1 MYSSAFQSNAFQS
14 NAFQILQNVLEVIQ
28 GGIPGKRKKRKPVTK
43 GKQRRF
49 FIERKGEI
57 LVFANA
63 EQAQVWTAAQ
73 QQLSKSVKKR
83 KRITLPIAEPLEKL
97 DISQIKD
104 VAEKYGKTTSVN
116 KLLESHNYAKIVTMY
131 ETIIQQD
138 FYMESLR
145 RRIEDQ
151 DEEDI
156 AMLLMAL

>member
-14 NAFQILQNVLEVIQ
+14 NAFEIARAVSAII
-28 GGIPGKRKKRKPVTK
+28 GGVTGGRKKKKPQVRAR
-43 GKQRRF
+43 QRRF
-49 FIERKGEI
+49 FIEHKGEI
-57 LVFANA
+57 LIFANA
-63 EQAQVWTAAQ
+63 EQAQAWTLAQ

-83 KRITLPIAEPLEKL
+83 KRISLPIAEPLEKL
-97 DISQIKD
+97 DLSQIKD

-116 KLLESHNYAKIVTMY
+116 KLLESGNYAKIVTMY

-138 FYMESLR
+138 FYIQSLK

>member
-1 MYSSAFQSNAFQS
+1 MYSAFQSNAFQD
-14 NAFQILQNVLEVIQ
+14 NAFQVIKNVVEAIV
-28 GGIPGKRKKRKPVTK
+28 GGIGSNRRKKVTVK
-43 GKQRRF
+43 ARQRRF
-49 FIERKGEI
+49 FIEDKGEI
-57 LVFANA
+57 LIFANA
-63 EQAQVWTAAQ
+63 EQAQAWTLAQ

-83 KRITLPIAEPLEKL
+83 KKISLPIAEPLEKL

-116 KLLESHNYAKIVTMY
+116 KLLESGSYAKIVTLY

-138 FYMESLR
+138 FYIQSLR
-145 RRIEDQ
+145 RRIEEQ

>member
-14 NAFQILQNVLEVIQ
+14 NAFQVIKNAVEAVI
-28 GGIPGKRKKRKPVTK
+28 GGVGSNRRKKVTVKPR
-43 GKQRRF
+43 QRRF
-49 FIERKGEI
+49 FIEDKGQI
-57 LVFANA
+57 LIFANA
-63 EQAQVWTAAQ
+63 EQAQAWTLAQ

-83 KRITLPIAEPLEKL
+83 KKISLPIAEPLEKL

-104 VAEKYGKTTSVN
+104 VAEKYNKTTSVN
-116 KLLESHNYAKIVTMY
+116 KLLESSSYAKIVTLY

-138 FYMESLR
+138 FYIKSLQR
-145 RRIEDQ
+145 KIEDQ

>member
-1 MYSSAFQSNAFQS
+1 MSYSAFQSNAFQS
-14 NAFQILQNVLEVIQ
+14 NAFQVIKSAVEAVI
-28 GGIPGKRKKRKPVTK
+28 GGVGSNRRKKPVVK
-43 GKQRRF
+43 HRQRRF
-49 FIERKGEI
+49 FIENKGEI
-57 LVFANA
+57 LIFANA
-63 EQAQVWTAAQ
+63 EQAQAWTLAQ

-83 KRITLPIAEPLEKL
+83 KKISLPIAEPLEKL
-97 DISQIKD
+97 DLSQIKD

-138 FYMESLR
+138 FYIQSLT
-145 RRIEDQ
+145 RRIEEQ

>member
-1 MYSSAFQSNAFQS
+1 MFSSAFQNNAFQS
-14 NAFQILQNVLEVIQ
+14 NAFEIARKISTII
-28 GGIPGKRKKRKPVTK
+28 GGVTGGRKHKKPVVRTR
-43 GKQRRF
+43 QRRF
-49 FIERKGEI
+49 FVEHKGEI
-57 LVFANA
+57 LIFANA
-63 EQAQVWTAAQ
+63 EQAQAWTLAQ
-73 QQLSKSVKKR
+73 QQISKSVKKR
-83 KRITLPIAEPLEKL
+83 KKISLPIAEPLEKL
-97 DISQIKD
+97 DLSQIKD

-138 FYMESLR
+138 FYIESLK

>member
-1 MYSSAFQSNAFQS
+1 MYSSAFQNNAFQS
-14 NAFQILQNVLEVIQ
+14 NAFEIARAISTII
-28 GGIPGKRKKRKPVTK
+28 GGVTGSHKKKKPVVKTR
-43 GKQRRF
+43 QRRF
-49 FIERKGEI
+49 FIEDKGQI
-57 LVFANA
+57 LIFANA
-63 EQAQVWTAAQ
+63 EQAQAWTLAQ

-83 KRITLPIAEPLEKL
+83 KKISLPIAEPLEKL
-97 DISQIKD
+97 DLSQIKD

-138 FYMESLR
+138 FYIQSLR
-145 RRIEDQ
+145 RKIEDQ

>member
-14 NAFQILQNVLEVIQ
+14 NAFQILENVLEIIE
-28 GGIPGKRKKRKPVTK
+28 GGIPGKRKKKKPVTRA
-43 GKQRRF
+43 KQRRF

-83 KRITLPIAEPLEKL
+83 KRISLPIAEPLEKL

-138 FYMESLR
+138 FYIESLR

>member
-14 NAFQILQNVLEVIQ
+14 NAFEIARAISTII
-28 GGIPGKRKKRKPVTK
+28 GGVTGGRKKKKPVVRAR
-43 GKQRRF
+43 QRRF
-49 FIERKGEI
+49 FIEHKGEI
-57 LVFANA
+57 LIFANA
-63 EQAQVWTAAQ
+63 EQAQAWTLAQ
-73 QQLSKSVKKR
+73 QQLTKQVKKR
-83 KRITLPIAEPLEKL
+83 KKISLPIAEPLEKL

-116 KLLESHNYAKIVTMY
+116 KLLESGNYAKIVTMY

-138 FYMESLR
+138 FYIQSLK

>member
-14 NAFQILQNVLEVIQ
+14 NAFEIARAVSAII
-28 GGIPGKRKKRKPVTK
+28 GGVTGSRKKKKPQVK
-43 GKQRRF
+43 ARQRRF
-49 FIERKGEI
+49 FIEDKGQI
-57 LVFANA
+57 LIFANA
-63 EQAQVWTAAQ
+63 EQAQAWTLAQ

-83 KRITLPIAEPLEKL
+83 KKISLPIAEPLEKL

-104 VAEKYGKTTSVN
+104 VAEKYKKTTSVN
-116 KLLESHNYAKIVTMY
+116 KLLESGSYAKIVTLY

-138 FYMESLR
+138 FYIQSLR
-145 RRIEDQ
+145 RKIEDQ

>member
-14 NAFQILQNVLEVIQ
+14 NAFEIARAVSAII
-28 GGIPGKRKKRKPVTK
+28 GGVTGSRKKKKPQVK
-43 GKQRRF
+43 ARQRRF
-49 FIERKGEI
+49 FIEHKGEI
-57 LVFANA
+57 LIFANA
-63 EQAQVWTAAQ
+63 EQAQAWTLAQ

-83 KRITLPIAEPLEKL
+83 KKISLPIAEPLEKL

-104 VAEKYGKTTSVN
+104 VAEKYNKTTSVN
-116 KLLESHNYAKIVTMY
+116 KLLESGSYAKIVTLY

-138 FYMESLR
+138 FYIQSLQ

>member
-14 NAFQILQNVLEVIQ
+14 NAFEIARKISTII
-28 GGIPGKRKKRKPVTK
+28 GGVTGGRKKKKPVVRAR
-43 GKQRRF
+43 QRRF
-49 FIERKGEI
+49 FVEHKGEI
-57 LVFANA
+57 LIFANA
-63 EQAQVWTAAQ
+63 EQAQAWTLAQ

-83 KRITLPIAEPLEKL
+83 KKISLPIAEPLEKL

-138 FYMESLR
+138 FYIESLK

>member
-14 NAFQILQNVLEVIQ
+14 NAFEIARAVSAII
-28 GGIPGKRKKRKPVTK
+28 GGVTGSRKKKKPQVK
-43 GKQRRF
+43 ARQRRF
-49 FIERKGEI
+49 FIEHKGKI
-57 LVFANA
+57 LIFANA
-63 EQAQVWTAAQ
+63 EQAQAWTLAQ

-83 KRITLPIAEPLEKL
+83 KRISLPIAEPLEKL
-97 DISQIKD
+97 DLSQIKD

-116 KLLESHNYAKIVTMY
+116 KLLESGSYAKIVTLY

-138 FYMESLR
+138 FYIQSLR
-145 RRIEDQ
+145 RKIEDQ

>member
-14 NAFQILQNVLEVIQ
+14 NAFEIARAVSAII
-28 GGIPGKRKKRKPVTK
+28 GGVTGSRKKKKPQVK
-43 GKQRRF
+43 ARQRRF
-49 FIERKGEI
+49 FIEHKGEI
-57 LVFANA
+57 LIFANA
-63 EQAQVWTAAQ
+63 EQAQAWTLAQ

-83 KRITLPIAEPLEKL
+83 KRISLPIAEPLEKL

-104 VAEKYGKTTSVN
+104 VAEKYNKTTSVN
-116 KLLESHNYAKIVTMY
+116 KLLESGSYAKIVTLY

-138 FYMESLR
+138 FYIQSLQ

>member
-14 NAFQILQNVLEVIQ
+14 NAFEIARAISTII
-28 GGIPGKRKKRKPVTK
+28 GGVTGGRKKKKPVVRAR
-43 GKQRRF
+43 QRRF
-49 FIERKGEI
+49 FVEHKGEI
-57 LVFANA
+57 LIFANA
-63 EQAQVWTAAQ
+63 EQAQAWTLAQ
-73 QQLSKSVKKR
+73 QQLAKSVKKR
-83 KRITLPIAEPLEKL
+83 KKISLPIAEPLEKL

-104 VAEKYGKTTSVN
+104 VAEKYNKTTSVN
-116 KLLESHNYAKIVTMY
+116 KLLESGSYAKIVTLY

-138 FYMESLR
+138 FYIQSLQ

>member
-1 MYSSAFQSNAFQS
+1 MYSAFQSNAFQS
-14 NAFQILQNVLEVIQ
+14 NAFQILQNVLEVIE
-28 GGIPGKRKKRKPVTK
+28 GGIPGKRKKKKPVTRA
-43 GKQRRF
+43 KQRRF

-104 VAEKYGKTTSVN
+104 VAEKYGKATSVKN
-116 KLLESHNYAKIVTMY
+116 LLESQNYAKIVTMY
-131 ETIIQQD
+131 ENIIQQD
-138 FYMESLR
+138 FYLQSLR
-145 RRIEDQ
+145 RKIEEEE
-151 DEEDI
+151 EEDLAI
-156 AMLLMAL
+156 LLMAL

>member
-28 GGIPGKRKKRKPVTK
+28 GGIPGKRKKKKTVTK
-43 GKQRRF
+43 AKQRRF

-63 EQAQVWTAAQ
+63 EQAQAWTSAQ

-83 KRITLPIAEPLEKL
+83 KRILLPIAEPLEKL

-138 FYMESLR
+138 FYIESLR

>member
-1 MYSSAFQSNAFQS
+1 MYLSAFQSNAFQS
-14 NAFQILQNVLEVIQ
+14 NAFEIARAVSAII
-28 GGIPGKRKKRKPVTK
+28 GGVTGSRKKKKPQVK
-43 GKQRRF
+43 ARQRRF
-49 FIERKGEI
+49 FIEHKGEI
-57 LVFANA
+57 LIFANA
-63 EQAQVWTAAQ
+63 EQAQAWTLAQ

-83 KRITLPIAEPLEKL
+83 KKISLPIAEPLEKL

-104 VAEKYGKTTSVN
+104 VAEKYNKTTSVN
-116 KLLESHNYAKIVTMY
+116 KLLESGSYAKIVTLY

-138 FYMESLR
+138 FYIQSLQ

>member
-1 MYSSAFQSNAFQS
+1 MYSAFQSNAFQS
-14 NAFQILQNVLEVIQ
+14 NAFQVIKSAVEAIV
-28 GGIPGKRKKRKPVTK
+28 GGVGSNRRKKPVVK
-43 GKQRRF
+43 HRQRRF
-49 FIERKGEI
+49 FIENKGEI
-57 LVFANA
+57 LIFANA
-63 EQAQVWTAAQ
+63 EQAQAWTLAQ

-83 KRITLPIAEPLEKL
+83 KKILLPIAEPLEKL

-138 FYMESLR
+138 FYIESLR
-145 RRIEDQ
+145 RKIEDQ

>member
-1 MYSSAFQSNAFQS
+1 MYSSAFQNNAFQS
-14 NAFQILQNVLEVIQ
+14 NAFEIARKIATII
-28 GGIPGKRKKRKPVTK
+28 GGVTGGRKKKKPVVRAR
-43 GKQRRF
+43 QRRF
-49 FIERKGEI
+49 FVEHKGEI
-57 LVFANA
+57 LIFANA
-63 EQAQVWTAAQ
+63 EQAQAWTLAQ
-73 QQLSKSVKKR
+73 QQLAKSVKKR
-83 KRITLPIAEPLEKL
+83 KKISLPIAEPLEKL

-138 FYMESLR
+138 FYIESLK

>member
-14 NAFQILQNVLEVIQ
+14 NAFEIARAVSAII
-28 GGIPGKRKKRKPVTK
+28 GGVTGSRKKKKPQVK
-43 GKQRRF
+43 ARQRRF
-49 FIERKGEI
+49 FIEHKGEI
-57 LVFANA
+57 LIFANA
-63 EQAQVWTAAQ
+63 EQAQAWTLAQ

-83 KRITLPIAEPLEKL
+83 KRISLPIAEPLEKL

-104 VAEKYGKTTSVN
+104 VAEKYNKTTSVN
-116 KLLESHNYAKIVTMY
+116 KLLESGSYAKIVTLY

-138 FYMESLR
+138 FYIKSLQR
-145 RRIEDQ
+145 KIEDQ

>member
-14 NAFQILQNVLEVIQ
+14 NAFQILQNVLEAIE
-28 GGIPGKRKKRKPVTK
+28 GGIPGKRKKRKQVTK
-43 GKQRRF
+43 AKQRRF

-57 LVFANA
+57 LIFANA
-63 EQAQVWTAAQ
+63 EQAQAWTSAQ

-83 KRITLPIAEPLEKL
+83 KRISLPIAEPLEKL

-116 KLLESHNYAKIVTMY
+116 KLLESHNYAKIVTLY

-138 FYMESLR
+138 FYIDSLR
-145 RRIEDQ
+145 RRIEEQ

>member
-1 MYSSAFQSNAFQS
+1 MSYAAFQGNAFQA
-14 NAFQILQNVLEVIQ
+14 NAFQVIKSAVEAIV
-28 GGIPGKRKKRKPVTK
+28 GGVGSNRRKKVTVKPR
-43 GKQRRF
+43 QRRF
-49 FIERKGEI
+49 FIEDKGEI
-57 LVFANA
+57 LIFANA
-63 EQAQVWTAAQ
+63 EQAQAWTLAQ
-73 QQLSKSVKKR
+73 QQLSRPTQKR
-83 KRITLPIAEPLEKL
+83 KRITLPIEQPLEKL
-97 DISQIKD
+97 DISQIKN

-138 FYMESLR
+138 FYMESLI